1 MTFQGHA
8 QQLFMP
14 DLPSD
19 RNLTLSC
26 YVKTD
31 KVTATSS
38 GGGAG
43 MYFNFYKKD
52 GTHLSQPV
60 QPNKVT
66 GTNDWQRISFS
77 TTAPAGTYEV
87 RVYFGLRDA
96 TGTCL
101 VRLYAA
107 GNRRKHGA
115 TATCWR
121 TAPLTPLIFG
131 RPGTTLPLK
140 MPTQETAASKL
151 QAAQT

>member
-1 MTFQGHA
+1 MPQLHQKPKRRSNGGGFYNSIWDGMSGKVGLSRDSTVAYLGQKSLKAANTQAGMTFQGHA

-60 QPNKVT
+60 QPNK
-66 GTNDWQRISFS
+66 
-77 TTAPAGTYEV
+77 
-87 RVYFGLRDA
+87 
-96 TGTCL
+96 
-101 VRLYAA
+101 
-107 GNRRKHGA
+107 GNRHQR
-115 TATCWR
+115 
-121 TAPLTPLIFG
+121 L
-131 RPGTTLPLK
+131 
-140 MPTQETAASKL
+140 AAHQL
-151 QAAQT
+151 FHHCAGGYL